1 MIGLLGSMSAVAY
14 QRTIIDIEMMFG
26 LFFIVTM
33 TLNFQYGN
41 AGVPNMACALSASVG
56 GYVVSAIVTRLIFWI
71 GMQAGLD
78 ILPARGPAMSLIRK
92 REYPRTSIHG
102 MLKLLWGAV

>member
-41 AGVPNMACALSASVG
+41 AGVSNMACALSASVG
-56 GYVVSAIVTRLIFWI
+56 GYVVSACARRLIFWI

-78 ILPARGPAMSLIRK
+78 ILPARAAFTRLPENFAPQHRK
-92 REYPRTSIHG
+92 YYPD
-102 MLKLLWGAV
+102 LC